1 MKRITLPI
9 ILALTLFIPA
19 CQSQK
24 PLTVTHVRS
33 QDVKAG
39 SQGVFYVLPRT
50 VVTVDV
56 TVARTQQ
63 VPGPYAEFAGR
74 HLGLQNVI
82 RQPSTTFEIAEININ
97 SYAEPDPG
105 QFYFVE
111 FPAKTDER
119 NPLFL
124 SLSESGLIQSI
135 NKPFDNFEFLKG
147 IGETREYGYFGSDAT
162 FNYFID
168 TNLQERIDTILERVR
183 VDTLTVER
191 QTLRRSMVE
200 KSPEMRAKEV
210 ADFILKIR
218 DKRFDIIN
226 GFAEIAYSKEAIEY
240 MYTEMGKMEEDYLQ
254 LFRGLKSTSQIHYRF
269 TFIPDPDRST
279 TAHTLFHFSEREG
292 VLPSGRR
299 DGTPI
304 TISTERNETTRQLGV
319 FVNRNTDPQN
329 PASGFFYRIPEH
341 ANVFIRTGNT
351 IRANARL
358 LINQFGVITT
368 LPLNNA
374 EVEFYPNTGS
384 IRSIGNLK
392 DKDED

>member
-1 MKRITLPI
+1 MKRIFLPALLI
-9 ILALTLFIPA
+9 FAMLAPA

-33 QDVKAG
+33 TEVKRG
-39 SQGVFYVLPRT
+39 SQGMFYVLPRT

-56 TVARTQQ
+56 TVVRTQE

-74 HLGLQNVI
+74 YLGLHNVI
-82 RQPSTTFEIAEININ
+82 RQHATSFEISEINIS
-97 SYAEPDPG
+97 SYAEPDPA

-111 FPAKTDER
+111 LPKTDEKY
-119 NPLFL
+119 PLFI

-135 NKPFDNFEFLKG
+135 NRPFDNNEFLKG
-147 IGETREYGYFGSDAT
+147 ISETREYGYFGSDAT

-168 TNLQERIDTILERVR
+168 TNLHEKIDTILERVR

-200 KSPEMRAKEV
+200 KSPEVRAKEV

-226 GFAEIAYSKEAIEY
+226 GFAEIPYSKDALEY

-254 LFRGLKSTSQIHYRF
+254 LFSGLRSSSKIHYRF
-269 TFIPDPDRST
+269 TYIPDPDLSVSPY
-279 TAHTLFHFSEREG
+279 TLFQFSEREG
-292 VLPSGRR
+292 VLPAGRR

-304 TISTERNETTRQLGV
+304 TISTERNETTRQLST
-319 FVNRNTDPQN
+319 FINHHTDPQN
-329 PASGFFYRIPEH
+329 PVNGFYYRIPEH
-341 ANVFIRTGNT
+341 ANVVIRTGNT
-351 IRANARL
+351 VRANARM
-358 LINQFGVITT
+358 LINQYGIITT
-368 LPLNNA
+368 LPVN
-374 EVEFYPNTGS
+374 ETRVEFYPNTGS
-384 IRSIGNLK
+384 IRSIGKLEETN
-392 DKDED
+392 EN